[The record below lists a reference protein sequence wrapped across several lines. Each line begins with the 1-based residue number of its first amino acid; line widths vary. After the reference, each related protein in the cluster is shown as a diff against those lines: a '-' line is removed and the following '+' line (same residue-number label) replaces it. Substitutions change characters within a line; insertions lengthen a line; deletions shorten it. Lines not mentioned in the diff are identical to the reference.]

1 MIKASFM
8 AEFNSLVVDRNR
20 LLNNSSIENPLI
32 KSLDG
37 QIIELQQVLMTS
49 LKNLKH
55 GVTLQLSSLKKE
67 VQQNTNRITAV
78 PQQEKEFRDIKR
90 QQEIKRIVILVPFT
104 KT

>member
-1 MIKASFM
+1 MIDYLNEDNSIRLFPTNIGLNDQSISSYV

-49 LKNLKH
+49 LK
-55 GVTLQLSSLKKE
+55 T
-67 VQQNTNRITAV
+67 
-78 PQQEKEFRDIKR
+78 
-90 QQEIKRIVILVPFT
+90 
-104 KT
+104 